1 MHQTSMPDTCPAR
14 ELLTP
19 YIPLA
24 ALSHCVEQWHTYP
37 FELRIVRAR
46 SGKLGDY
53 RYRKTR
59 EGLVTHVVTVNHN
72 LSPYAFLITYLHEV
86 AHLVTFRQ
94 HGLRIRPHGK
104 EWQRNFRDLLLPIM
118 NEQVFPTDLLTA
130 VRHYA
135 RCPRATAHADPRLAI
150 ALQQH
155 GATPDGLVLLSQVPA
170 NQRFLFRD
178 KVYTKEKVRRTRSL
192 CREVTSGKVYLIIE
206 TALVEPTG
214 S

>member
-1 MHQTSMPDTCPAR
+1 MSKISLPNSCPAR
-14 ELLTP
+14 SLLAP
-19 YIPLA
+19 YVPVA

-37 FELRIVRAR
+37 FELRVVRAR

-59 EGLVTHVVTVNHN
+59 EGRVTHIITVNHN

-86 AHLVTFRQ
+86 AHLITFRE

-104 EWQRNFRDLLLPIM
+104 EWQRSFRALLLPVL
-118 NEQVFPTDLLTA
+118 NEQVFPVDLLTA

-135 RCPRATAHADPRLAI
+135 RRPRATAHANPQLAI

-155 GATPDGLVLLSQVPA
+155 GAVTDGRVLLSQIPV
-170 NQRFLFRD
+170 NRRFSFRG

-192 CREVTSGKVYLIIE
+192 CREVTSSKAYLIIE
-206 TALVEPTG
+206 TALVELIEN
-214 S
+214 